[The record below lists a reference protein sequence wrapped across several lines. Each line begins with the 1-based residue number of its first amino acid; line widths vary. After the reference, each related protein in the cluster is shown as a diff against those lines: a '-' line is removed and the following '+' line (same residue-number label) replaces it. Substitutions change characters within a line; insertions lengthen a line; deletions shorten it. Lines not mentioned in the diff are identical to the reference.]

1 MSRYHK
7 WGGILPA
14 AGEVVVF
21 TTKRLLF
28 PSRVTHQK
36 DNGPDVVRNSMPM
49 LDSDEFYIKGG
60 QELSTTRAARK
71 TPVLVYLHKLSRC
84 VPGTGVW
91 FIEGLCAFP
100 KYALYLTQICLTAS
114 TMYSVCTLLDLIKL
128 THSVLYYTIKYL
140 VLSRS
145 GFSRLAWV

>member
-84 VPGTGVW
+84 APGTGVW

-100 KYALYLTQICLTAS
+100 KYAL
-114 TMYSVCTLLDLIKL
+114 
-128 THSVLYYTIKYL
+128 
-140 VLSRS
+140 
-145 GFSRLAWV
+145 